1 MYDITSFDI
10 IKDDVN
16 DVFQVRTKANVFL
29 ISFDD
34 PDKKELFA
42 QFCEMVQG
50 NKISYQQIY
59 RNLTSKYTQE
69 KVLDVLSELKEYQLL
84 PQEFSQLAFDE
95 PAMTE
100 EAFNYLA
107 RFEKKILFIGGDE
120 LGIPFVEK
128 AQREGYKNA
137 ERISNLTHDFEAIEA
152 AMGRADF
159 IIVDGH
165 EYNPQLLK
173 LINKIALRLAKP
185 WLLVGGIEGTELNI
199 GPLFFARETG
209 CYECLSK
216 RRMSQDEALGY
227 NQVYHQ
233 HLEETGKAG
242 RPDQFIDNGILLD
255 LTLNY
260 VFIEMSKFLAEW
272 SVPETWKAMLLIDLF
287 SYNMRKHHLLKVP
300 YCETCNP
307 HVKHNLAPWLEAVTL
322 K

>member
-34 PDKKELFA
+34 PEKRELF
-42 QFCEMVQG
+42 QKFCDLVQG

-59 RNLTSKYTQE
+59 RNLTAEYTNE

-84 PQEFSQLAFDE
+84 PQEFSQMAFNE

-100 EAFNYLA
+100 EAINYLA
-107 RFEKKILFIGGDE
+107 RFEKQILFIGGDQ
-120 LGIPFVEK
+120 LGEPFVEK
-128 AQREGYKNA
+128 AKREGYKNVSHLS
-137 ERISNLTHDFEAIEA
+137 RMNHDFETIEA
-152 AMGRADF
+152 AMATADF

-165 EYNPQLLK
+165 EYNPKLLK
-173 LINKIALRLAKP
+173 LINKIALRLEKP
-185 WLLVGGIEGTELNI
+185 WLLVGGIEGTELNV
-199 GPLFFARETG
+199 GPMFYARETG
-209 CYECLSK
+209 CYECLSR
-216 RRMSQDEALGY
+216 RRMSQDEALAF
-227 NQVYHQ
+227 NKVYHQ
-233 HLEETGKAG
+233 QLEESGQSG

-287 SYNMRKHHLLKVP
+287 SYKMRKHHLLKVP

-307 HVKHNLAPWLEAVTL
+307 RVQHNLAPWLEAVTL